1 MFKISEWPEF
11 TIASQDFFRLMQ
23 GESDAGTTILV
34 EAVEFYDSTSHV
46 REQGIWHLVLT
57 QHRERSQT

>member
-1 MFKISEWPEF
+1 MLEISEWPEF
-11 TIASQDFFRLMQ
+11 TVASQNFFRLMY

-34 EAVEFYDSTSHV
+34 EALGICDSTSHV